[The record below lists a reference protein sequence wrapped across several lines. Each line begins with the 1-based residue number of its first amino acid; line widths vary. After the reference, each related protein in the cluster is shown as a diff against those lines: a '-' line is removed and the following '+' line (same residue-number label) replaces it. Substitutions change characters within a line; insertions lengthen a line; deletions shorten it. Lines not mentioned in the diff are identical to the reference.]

1 MKFLFVEDEVEL
13 VELYQYMF
21 DRIGLDYEVAYNG
34 EEALEK
40 VKNGK
45 FDYIFSDI
53 RMPKMN
59 GIDFLKN
66 LIIEGLDFKKFIFV
80 TAHQEVSLDEVKELG
95 AHDILYKPIRHQVFM
110 DYIQD
115 LQA

>member
-59 GIDFLKN
+59 GIDFLKS
-66 LIIEGLDFKKFIFV
+66 LISEGLNFQKFVFV
-80 TAHQEVSLDEVKELG
+80 TAHQEVSLDEVIEMG

-110 DYIQD
+110 DYIQG
-115 LQA
+115 LRS